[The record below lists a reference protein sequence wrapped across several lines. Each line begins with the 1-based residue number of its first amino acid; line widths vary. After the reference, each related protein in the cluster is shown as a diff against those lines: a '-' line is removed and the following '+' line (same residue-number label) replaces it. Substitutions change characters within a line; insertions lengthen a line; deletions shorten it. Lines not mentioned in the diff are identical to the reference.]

1 MSINSELSNHPS
13 FQRLIEKM
21 REDKEEY
28 SRATLESDD
37 FGRIQRA
44 QGAHKA
50 IEGIMEFINEEPE
63 KIDDDEEE
71 LLD

>member
-1 MSINSELSNHPS
+1 MSINNELASHPS

-63 KIDDDEEE
+63 KIDDEADEFI
-71 LLD
+71 D